1 MLLLL
6 AVACS
11 PPSTQL
17 TTTTPTSGGSW
28 MVSIS
33 EEPLEAGGQYL
44 YLAVTDAAGQPA
56 GDLAVTVQAAMV
68 DMGYA
73 GERVEAVEQPDGD
86 YAFYADLAFEGVW
99 SLLGEVTRARSEPE
113 TFILQVEVR

>member
-1 MLLLL
+1 M
-6 AVACS
+6 VA
-11 PPSTQL
+11 
-17 TTTTPTSGGSW
+17 
-28 MVSIS
+28 IA
-33 EEPLEAGGQYL
+33 EEPLEAGGQFL

-56 GDLAVTVQAAMV
+56 DDLVVTVQAGMV

-73 GERVEAVEQPDGD
+73 GERVEAVEQPNGE

-99 SLLGEVTRARSEPE
+99 SLLGEVARERTEPE